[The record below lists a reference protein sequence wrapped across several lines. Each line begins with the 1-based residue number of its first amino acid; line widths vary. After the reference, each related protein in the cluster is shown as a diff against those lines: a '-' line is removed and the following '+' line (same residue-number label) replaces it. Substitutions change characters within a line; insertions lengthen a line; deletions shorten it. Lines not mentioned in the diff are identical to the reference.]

1 MESGNKQQREGVGGV
16 VPVAKGELKP
26 VVLAGLFFFCVLFGT
41 MLLRPAREA
50 MGVERGM
57 GELRYLFIWT
67 AVVSLVVALL
77 FGGLVSRM
85 DRRRF
90 IPIGFRVVMACL
102 VVFAVSR
109 AFLGDD
115 VKAYA
120 GRVFYVWFS
129 VFNLF
134 LTSVFWAYMADIWR
148 VDQAKRLY
156 PVIGVGG
163 TLGAIAGASLPWT
176 LGEKM
181 SNGPVWLMVM
191 AIVMFEIAVWVMLA
205 LDRVMSSRPGD
216 DGVVRRPHAVG
227 GNMVSGLSYVLT
239 SPYLIGVSIYI
250 GLVAVSSTFIYFA
263 GAEMVVDM
271 EDELS
276 GRLHLFAQLD
286 VYKQVATLFFQLFV
300 TSRLIKWI
308 GIGGTLCVLPV
319 LTVAGFG
326 AVWVMGRGSEAWVW
340 GTFAIFQGLH
350 SACRYAFIRPARE
363 TLFSVL
369 SEGEKYKAKT
379 VLDMFVYRGGDVA
392 GAAAQGGLVK
402 LGVAAMGPLILVTA
416 PMAGVWVVLAIAL
429 GVIQKRKADSPVG
442 KKQQELAA
450 GT

>member
-1 MESGNKQQREGVGGV
+1 MQQREGVGGV

-216 DGVVRRPHAVG
+216 DGAVRRPHAVG

-308 GIGGTLCVLPV
+308 GIGGTLCVLPA